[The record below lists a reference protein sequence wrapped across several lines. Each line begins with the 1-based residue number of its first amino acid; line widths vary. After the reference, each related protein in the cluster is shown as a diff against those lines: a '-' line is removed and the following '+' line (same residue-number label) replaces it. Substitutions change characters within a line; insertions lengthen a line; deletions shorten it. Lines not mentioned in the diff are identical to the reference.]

1 MSSLRTSLSMEGKQ
15 CTHCRTLSDSDVE
28 KLKLRYKEEHK
39 GNAYLGRLFIYAAIL
54 IMIGIAFL

>member
-1 MSSLRTSLSMEGKQ
+1 MEGKQ